1 MQKKQV
7 DKLVKEGGARLSSTD
22 QKNTQQRQVVA
33 HAGKLR
39 VQVGMGKPNGKAN
52 S

>member
-1 MQKKQV
+1 MEKNKV
-7 DKLVKEGGARLSSTD
+7 DKLVKDGVKAGTD
-22 QKNTQQRQVVA
+22 QKNTQERQVIA

-52 S
+52 N